1 MKRILFILS
10 FIFVIFEGNAQ
21 IITNINIQ
29 GIDCNNTTG
38 YAAVSTD
45 IPAAWFIFK
54 QYDDSTMSYVT
65 IQTGTEDSVVLNS
78 CSNVS
83 VEVLNSSFVIS
94 DDSTF
99 FVSCPMET
107 YVRAHENI
115 KCFGDSTGM
124 LKHVVSGGI
133 PFNPDGIPNSGDEY
147 YNYSWSRNGILYSSG
162 ENDT

>member
-147 YNYSWSRNGILYSSG
+147 YNYSWYKNGILYSSG